1 MLCRMEKVR
10 LNDGIVGDPNLICI
24 SRGLQLGMEI
34 QAGSEGLPK
43 MYQEREVRE
52 PALSRG

>member
-1 MLCRMEKVR
+1 MEKVR

-24 SRGLQLGMEI
+24 SRGLQPGMEI

-52 PALSRG
+52 PALIRG

>member
-1 MLCRMEKVR
+1 MEKVR
-10 LNDGIVGDPNLICI
+10 LKDGIVGDPNLICV
-24 SRGLQLGMEI
+24 SRGLQPGMET

-52 PALSRG
+52 PGLIRG